1 MAMSESYPK
10 VPGMVS
16 EPRRLRRLSSAASS
30 SSGSPAT
37 TPRDLR
43 SASLVAHPS
52 RASSPPGSGARQSRL
67 PRAIWS
73 PEPDLSRQKPGA
85 SSDPIASSGT
95 RKRRRCRA
103 GRPIPPPPARPN
115 HARLCGNRS
124 AASRRTPGPPRRTR
138 SPRRPHRRQHPLQRR
153 GVDADGHAHRRA
165 RDRHFDPFRRTRYDA
180 GRIDHAGSRIDAV
193 VETELDELQPL
204 VRHEPRLAPPD
215 VEQPPAD
222 AVAPRHL
229 GYVHLR
235 LGTLGQDPRLLL
247 IAPVAPTTA
256 PRDHLDPL
264 ITVGIMPGLMHGMN
278 APRDVEPRVSL
289 AQPNAASEVGLSYRL
304 QKFSCRDC
312 GKISQSPAP
321 FHCIP
326 RAWAGPSL
334 LAMLV
339 FEKFGQHQPLNRQ
352 AERYALEGAPIALST
367 MADAVGAVCSAL
379 DPLRRLVEA
388 HVMAAE
394 RMHGNDTTVPVLAL
408 GKAEI

>member
-1 MAMSESYPK
+1 
-10 VPGMVS
+10 
-16 EPRRLRRLSSAASS
+16 
-30 SSGSPAT
+30 
-37 TPRDLR
+37 
-43 SASLVAHPS
+43 
-52 RASSPPGSGARQSRL
+52 
-67 PRAIWS
+67 
-73 PEPDLSRQKPGA
+73 
-85 SSDPIASSGT
+85 
-95 RKRRRCRA
+95 
-103 GRPIPPPPARPN
+103 
-115 HARLCGNRS
+115 
-124 AASRRTPGPPRRTR
+124 
-138 SPRRPHRRQHPLQRR
+138 
-153 GVDADGHAHRRA
+153 
-165 RDRHFDPFRRTRYDA
+165 
-180 GRIDHAGSRIDAV
+180 
-193 VETELDELQPL
+193 
-204 VRHEPRLAPPD
+204 
-215 VEQPPAD
+215 
-222 AVAPRHL
+222 
-229 GYVHLR
+229 
-235 LGTLGQDPRLLL
+235 
-247 IAPVAPTTA
+247 
-256 PRDHLDPL
+256 
-264 ITVGIMPGLMHGMN
+264 MN

-379 DPLRRLVEA
+379 APLRRLVEA